1 MNAIQRQS
9 SHKYPEA
16 TPDHEK
22 LSLTDQN
29 ITAMSVRNVDED
41 ETEKSQSVSEQ
52 VIIKETTHGNSR
64 IGAAM
69 GSTGGDGNI
78 LTIAGAISKGDIKIN
93 PNANIKGQTGID
105 LMVADKVDIKDY
117 NLD

>member
-1 MNAIQRQS
+1 
-9 SHKYPEA
+9 
-16 TPDHEK
+16 
-22 LSLTDQN
+22 
-29 ITAMSVRNVDED
+29 
-41 ETEKSQSVSEQ
+41 
-52 VIIKETTHGNSR
+52 
-64 IGAAM
+64 M

-117 NLD
+117 NLE